1 MFDAIEWLFDFVLH
15 FDRHLQETLENY
27 GGWTY
32 GVLFLIVFCETGLV
46 VTPFLP
52 GDSLLFAAGTFAGT
66 GHLSLP
72 LLIGLLTFAAVLG
85 DTVNYALG
93 RRFGEAVLA
102 RERLF
107 LIRRAHLA
115 RTEEFFARHGGK
127 AVVLARFAPIVRT
140 FAPFVAGAGRMSY
153 PRFMAYNVSGG
164 IAWVLICTLAGYAFG
179 NLPLVRDNFS
189 LVAIGIVFVSV
200 LPMAIEMLRTW
211 FPRRRKAEAV
221 ELAATAPDRRAS
233 DAVEGP

>member
-1 MFDAIEWLFDFVLH
+1 MLEAIEYLFDFVLH
-15 FDRHLQETLENY
+15 FDRHLEQVLNDY
-27 GGWTY
+27 GAWTY
-32 GVLFLIVFCETGLV
+32 GALFLIVFCETGLI
-46 VTPFLP
+46 VTPILP

-72 LLIGLLTFAAVLG
+72 ILIGLLAFAAILG
-85 DTVNYALG
+85 DTINYWVG

-102 RERLF
+102 REKLF
-107 LIRRAHLA
+107 LIRRDHIR
-115 RTEEFFARHGGK
+115 RTEEFFAKYGGK

-153 PRFMAYNVSGG
+153 PRFMAYNVAGG
-164 IAWVLICTLAGYAFG
+164 AAWVLICTCAGYLFG
-179 NLPLVRDNFS
+179 NLPFVRDNFS

-211 FPRRRKAEAV
+211 LKKSPEPNSAE
-221 ELAATAPDRRAS
+221 LTKTAPDRQSS
-233 DAVEGP
+233 DSAA